1 MSDVLRSRAP
11 LPLIPPAPFSH
22 NGRRGSLGVL
32 MAETGDGTQGLAKK
46 STPVRVL
53 PRNMA
58 RITEMPAPQGLPRA
72 QGGLEPA
79 CAAVVRGGST
89 SMRTAINAQSPSAPR
104 LARDSGNIA
113 VLTKIGLVG
122 QGCTRHRKQTP
133 CAPSLRV
140 LRVSVCIRPAHAER
154 GGAESAR
161 RSCKVCQ
168 TGLHP
173 SLETSA
179 SRATSRRRRG
189 GHGMPCPHTRRWKW
203 APRATR
209 QTRTR
214 VNVFEN
220 CYKFSISISP
230 TANAV

>member
-1 MSDVLRSRAP
+1 MFPLRLRRAEALAEVGQALRAGSTPVPPLSSVEFLGEMSDVLRSRAP

-89 SMRTAINAQSPSAPR
+89 SMRTAINAQSPSARRQGAHSGFNAQSSSFRSPR
-104 LARDSGNIA
+104 VA
-113 VLTKIGLVG
+113 
-122 QGCTRHRKQTP
+122 
-133 CAPSLRV
+133 
-140 LRVSVCIRPAHAER
+140 
-154 GGAESAR
+154 
-161 RSCKVCQ
+161 
-168 TGLHP
+168 
-173 SLETSA
+173 
-179 SRATSRRRRG
+179 
-189 GHGMPCPHTRRWKW
+189 
-203 APRATR
+203 
-209 QTRTR
+209 
-214 VNVFEN
+214 
-220 CYKFSISISP
+220 
-230 TANAV
+230 

>member
-1 MSDVLRSRAP
+1 VPAAQ
-11 LPLIPPAPFSH
+11 PPEQ
-22 NGRRGSLGVL
+22 GV
-32 MAETGDGTQGLAKK
+32 
-46 STPVRVL
+46 
-53 PRNMA
+53 PRMN
-58 RITEMPAPQGLPRA
+58 I
-72 QGGLEPA
+72 
-79 CAAVVRGGST
+79 
-89 SMRTAINAQSPSAPR
+89 
-104 LARDSGNIA
+104 IA
-113 VLTKIGLVG
+113 VLIKIGLVG
-122 QGCTRHRKQTP
+122 QGCTRHRNRRRVCHP
-133 CAPSLRV
+133 FACSASLCASDRLTR
-140 LRVSVCIRPAHAER
+140 RR

-220 CYKFSISISP
+220 CYSITEYLFKVHKPSALRGEARLRGRERIISSTTIRP
-230 TANAV
+230 PEARED